1 MNLKSLWQKFGP
13 DWKTVLRRGLPYALV
28 AVFSAATVFA
38 VMGVTDAN
46 QKYIAINST
55 KTDLQSQKQEL
66 DAALAQTKSL
76 LTQLNTLNSDTK
88 TLLQQAEKEGGVAA
102 EKIEALK
109 QTYENIEDKQRQQW
123 VLPMQYKVCTSSY
136 GYREHPVAGEGKFH
150 YGVDLGADLGTPVVA
165 ARSGTVEIAE
175 YLDDAGY
182 WVLIDHMDGF
192 DSRYM
197 HMDKY
202 IVTQGQF
209 VVAGQII
216 GYCGSSGIATG
227 NHLHFGIYKD
237 NQVVNP
243 ADYIEFY

>member
-1 MNLKSLWQKFGP
+1 MDLKSLWQERVP
-13 DWKTVLRRGLPYALV
+13 DWKTLLRRSLPYLLV
-28 AVFSAATVFA
+28 AVFASATA
-38 VMGVTDAN
+38 VAALGVTDNRHKFQNVSDTKVELEN
-46 QKYIAINST
+46 Q
-55 KTDLQSQKQEL
+55 Q
-66 DAALAQTKSL
+66 AALDEALAKTQTL
-76 LTQLNTLNSDTK
+76 LTQLNTINADTL
-88 TLLQQAEKEGGVAA
+88 TLLQQAETEGGEVAD
-102 EKIEALK
+102 KINALK
-109 QTYENIEDKQRQQW
+109 EAYNNIVDKERQQW
-123 VLPMQYKVCTSSY
+123 ILPMQYKVITSSY

-150 YGVDLGADLGTPVVA
+150 YGVDLGADRGTPIVA
-165 ARSGTVEIAE
+165 ARSGTVKTAE

-216 GYCGSSGIATG
+216 GYCGSSGVATG

-243 ADYIEFY
+243 ADYIDFY